1 MSKFLNSSIG
11 KKLLIGLAGLFLC
24 TFLVV
29 HLSVNLLLLLNDG
42 GATFSSAAH
51 FMTTNIII
59 RVMEIVLFTGFI
71 LHILYGTLIQIQNW
85 IARPI
90 RYAKVNHSQ
99 TSFFSKYMIHTGAI
113 VLVFLVLHFM
123 NFYFVKIGIVAIPEG
138 AKDRHDFY
146 TMAIN
151 LFKNPYYSWIYVA
164 FILFLGFHLHHA
176 LQSAF
181 QTIGWNHPKY
191 TPIVKFIGLIYSV
204 IITAGFITIPM
215 YILYIL

>member
-1 MSKFLNSSIG
+1 MIKFLYSSIG

-24 TFLVV
+24 SFLLV
-29 HLSVNLLLLLNDG
+29 HLSVNLLLLVNDG
-42 GATFSSAAH
+42 GILFSSAAH
-51 FMTTNIII
+51 FMTTNLII
-59 RVMEIVLFTGFI
+59 RVIEIFLFTGFI
-71 LHILYGTLIQIQNW
+71 LHILFGIITQIQNW

-113 VLVFLVLHFM
+113 VLSFLTLHFI
-123 NFYFVKIGIVAIPEG
+123 NFYFVKIGLVNLPAG

-151 LFKNPYYSWIYVA
+151 LFKNPFYSWIYTA

-191 TPIVKFIGLIYSV
+191 TPIIKNIGLIYSI
-204 IITAGFITIPM
+204 IITMGFITIPL
-215 YILYIL
+215 YILYFL